1 MTGFDSRLKD
11 LSVTELVTRLAT
23 ADPIPGGGSA
33 SALAGAMAAALVHMV
48 IELTQGRPDAEQH
61 EAMLGEL
68 RLAAAGLQSDL
79 LRLAEIDAAAYAS
92 VIRAR
97 RLPGGD
103 DREREIRRVQI
114 DDAVREATQAPL
126 EIARRAGEVLA
137 LAERLAPVGNRNAVS
152 DVGVAGLLA
161 AAAMRGAAMNVEINL
176 PSLPDDDPLRHEAAE
191 TLHELLAGL
200 DDRDRDLRSA
210 VGGRIG

>member
-48 IELTQGRPDAEQH
+48 IELTRGRPD
-61 EAMLGEL
+61 GDL
-68 RLAAAGLQSDL
+68 RLAAASLQSDL

-97 RLPGGD
+97 RLPRGD
-103 DREREIRRVQI
+103 DREREMRRVQI
-114 DDAVREATQAPL
+114 DGAVREATRAPL

-161 AAAMRGAAMNVEINL
+161 VAAMRGAAMNVEINL
-176 PSLPDDDPLRHEAAE
+176 PSLPDDDALRHEAAE
-191 TLHELLAGL
+191 ALRELLAGL
-200 DDRDRDLRSA
+200 DDRDHDLRSA